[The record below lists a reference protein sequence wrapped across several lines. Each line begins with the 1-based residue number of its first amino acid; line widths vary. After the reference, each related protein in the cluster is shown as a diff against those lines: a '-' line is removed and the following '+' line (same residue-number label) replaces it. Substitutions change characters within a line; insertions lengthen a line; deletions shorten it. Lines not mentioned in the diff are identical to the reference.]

1 MEERAV
7 EQADESGK
15 QKDKHWPLRY
25 VLRVW
30 NFSVQFH
37 CSKCRRVEVFLE
49 FF

>member
-30 NFSVQFH
+30 NLSV
-37 CSKCRRVEVFLE
+37 
-49 FF
+49 